1 MFARLFG
8 AHSVLFL
15 ALMLLATVGANL
27 TAQEGAMIV
36 PIEVNVRDGRV
47 GRRAMI
53 DTRLGSDGRAD
64 AFWGDTLRPLLQGMT
79 APQVYA
85 QLQDAEWLTLD
96 LLSAAGLLVE
106 YREAELSAEIR
117 VPAPVQPVQNLS
129 VRGTRTAPRDPRV
142 EPSFFSIALPF
153 YLSAQRVD
161 LGGAFLDPDLTQNRF
176 GIEALPSITLG
187 GTVAAAKLNYSVQD
201 DEFALDNWEAALS
214 RDLAGTTRITAG
226 TARIDALGF
235 QTSQPI
241 MGLGIERREG
251 IGATPVLA
259 DRFQTSFEIETESVA
274 AIYLNERLIRTSR
287 LAPGS
292 YELSEFP
299 LLPGLNDVRVVITD
313 VYGDERVIRGRV
325 SHAPGLLPRGESEFG
340 VLGGVVGDDYDILL
354 GRAYYRRGILDAL
367 SGDMYGEASQDA
379 QMLGLNFVGASR
391 IGILELG
398 AAGVYAGEANQEA
411 DQEAD
416 EWLNAVEYAV
426 RAAYRLSTPNYRH
439 LPSLGLTAL
448 YRSEGFYAPGTLP
461 NQRPAIVPPWV
472 LTATLNQSLPFGASL
487 VLGSR
492 YTVAAGDAS
501 DSASLFAYLAAQLSG
516 NVSARAGLNIN
527 DLTGDTE
534 VSGRLSIAVGLGRG
548 SYRGTYHVTD
558 EELDIST
565 TQRFGGRSAN
575 GSLGVAVD
583 RIDPQAGTARSAAA
597 NVRAANPRA
606 EIAAAARVSPGESL
620 LDNSPERS
628 EARVRLGT
636 GLYFANGV
644 VGVGRPT
651 TGSFAVIGKD
661 RSLPRGPVLVN
672 PSGDGAEARTGLLG
686 GAVLSSIPDYY
697 EKPVRIELPDLPI
710 DYALDW
716 SSVVAESGYRSGTG
730 LRVTG
735 ARLLYGSGSLV
746 DQDGAAVALRV
757 IRIFNA
763 EGLVL
768 SSFTDESGRFV
779 LYDLTPGEYV
789 LRLGDSERSVEFSL
803 AASEELPLDLG
814 VLVLS
819 ELRGER

>member
-1 MFARLFG
+1 MFVRWFG
-8 AHSVLFL
+8 VHPVLFL
-15 ALMLLATVGANL
+15 ALILLALVSTHL
-27 TAQEGAMIV
+27 TAQEDVMIV
-36 PIEVNVRDGRV
+36 PIEVTVRDGRMS
-47 GRRAMI
+47 RRAMI
-53 DTRLGSDGRAD
+53 DTRIGSDGHAN
-64 AFWGDTLRPLLQGMT
+64 AFWGDTLRPLLQDLT
-79 APQVYA
+79 VPEVFA
-85 QLQDAEWLTLD
+85 QLQNAEWLSLD
-96 LLSAAGLLVE
+96 QLSTSGLQVE
-106 YREAELSAEIR
+106 YYKAELSAEIR
-117 VPAPVQPVQNLS
+117 VPALAQPVQNLS
-129 VRGTRTAPRDPRV
+129 VRGTRTALRDPRV

-161 LGGAFLDPDLTQNRF
+161 FGGAFLDPELTQNRF
-176 GIEALPSITLG
+176 GIEALPSMNLG
-187 GTVAAAKLNYSVQD
+187 GSVAAAKLNYSIQD
-201 DEFALDNWEAALS
+201 DRFELDNWEAALS
-214 RDLAGTTRITAG
+214 RDIAGTTRITAG
-226 TARIDALGF
+226 TARIEAVGF

-251 IGATPVLA
+251 IGDTPVLA

-313 VYGDERVIRGRV
+313 VYGDERVIRGKV

-340 VLGGVVGDDYDILL
+340 LLGGVVGDDYDVPL
-354 GRAYYRRGILDAL
+354 GRVYYRHGLLDGL
-367 SGDMYGEASQDA
+367 SGDLYGEARQEA
-379 QMLGLNFVGASR
+379 QMIGLNFVGASG

-398 AAGVYAGEANQEA
+398 AAGVYEAREEDSEEVDEMQYAARAG
-411 DQEAD
+411 
-416 EWLNAVEYAV
+416 
-426 RAAYRLSTPNYRH
+426 YRLSTPNYRF

-448 YRSEGFYAPGTLP
+448 YRSEAFYAPGSLP
-461 NQRPAIVPPWV
+461 NQRPVVVAPWV
-472 LTATLNQSLPFGASL
+472 LTATLSQSLPFGASL

-492 YTVAAGDAS
+492 YTIAAGDAS
-501 DSASLFAYLAAQLSG
+501 DNASAFAYLAGQLNG
-516 NVSARAGLNIN
+516 NVSARAGLNID
-527 DLTGDTE
+527 DLTGETE
-534 VSGRLSIAVGLGRG
+534 VSGRMSIAVGLGRG

-565 TQRFGGRSAN
+565 TQRFGGRSAH
-575 GSLGVAVD
+575 GSLGVSVD

-606 EIAAAARVSPGESL
+606 EIAAAARVSPGEAL

-636 GLYFANGV
+636 GLYFADGV

-651 TGSFAVIGKD
+651 PGSFVVIGKD

-672 PSGDGAEARTGLLG
+672 PSGDGAEARTGILG
-686 GAVLSSIPDYY
+686 GAVLSSLPDYY

-716 SSVVAESGYRSGTG
+716 SSVVAESGYRSGIG
-730 LRVTG
+730 LRVSG
-735 ARLLYGSGSLV
+735 GRLLYGSGTLV
-746 DQDGAAVALRV
+746 DQDGADVVLRV
-757 IRIFNA
+757 IQIFDA
-763 EGLVL
+763 EGLVF
-768 SSFTDESGRFV
+768 SSFTDEQGRFV
-779 LYDLTPGEYV
+779 LYDLTPGEYQ

>member
-1 MFARLFG
+1 MFVRWFAV
-8 AHSVLFL
+8 HPVLFL
-15 ALMLLATVGANL
+15 ALILLAFIGANL
-27 TAQEGAMIV
+27 TAQEDAMIV
-36 PIEVNVRDGRV
+36 PIEVSVRDGRA

-53 DTRLGSDGRAD
+53 DTRMGPDGDAD
-64 AFWGDTLRPLLQGMT
+64 AFWGDALRPLLQGMT
-79 APQVYA
+79 TPQVFA
-85 QLQDAEWLTLD
+85 QLQDTEWLTLD
-96 LLSAAGLLVE
+96 QLSAAGLLVE
-106 YREAELSAEIR
+106 YREAELSAEVR
-117 VPAPVQPVQNLS
+117 VPAPVQPVQSLS
-129 VRGTRTAPRDPRV
+129 VRGTRTALRDPRV
-142 EPSFFSIALPF
+142 EPSFFSLALPF

-161 LGGAFLDPDLTQNRF
+161 FGGSFLDSEFTQNRF
-176 GIEALPSITLG
+176 GIEALPSVNLG
-187 GTVAAAKLNYSVQD
+187 GTVAAARLNYSVQD
-201 DEFALDNWEAALS
+201 DEFALDSWEAALS

-226 TARIDALGF
+226 TARIDAVGF

-259 DRFQTSFEIETESVA
+259 DRFQTSFDIETESVA

-340 VLGGVVGDDYDILL
+340 VLGGVVGDDYDIPL

-367 SGDMYGEASQDA
+367 SGHMYGEAGQDA
-379 QMLGLNFVGASR
+379 QMIGLNFVGASR

-398 AAGVYAGEANQEA
+398 AAGVYPGEGSQET
-411 DQEAD
+411 D
-416 EWLNAVEYAV
+416 EWLTAVEYAV
-426 RAAYRLSTPNYRH
+426 RAGYRLSTPNYRY

-448 YRSEGFYAPGTLP
+448 YRSEGFYAPGTLTS
-461 NQRPAIVPPWV
+461 QRPSVVPPWV

-492 YTVAAGDAS
+492 YTVTAADAP

-527 DLTGDTE
+527 DLTGETD
-534 VSGRLSIAVGLGRG
+534 VSGRLSIAVGLGHG
-548 SYRGTYHVTD
+548 SYRATYHVTD

-565 TQRFGGRSAN
+565 TQRFGGRSSH
-575 GSLGVAVD
+575 GSLGVSVD
-583 RIDPQAGTARSAAA
+583 RVDPQAGTARSAAA
-597 NVRAANPRA
+597 NIRAANPRA
-606 EIAAAARVSPGESL
+606 ELAAAARVSPGEAL
-620 LDNSPERS
+620 LDTNPERS

-661 RSLPRGPVLVN
+661 RSLPSGPVLVN

-735 ARLLYGSGSLV
+735 ARLLYGGGSLV
-746 DQDGAAVALRV
+746 DQDGAPVALRV
-757 IRIFNA
+757 IRVFDA

-779 LYDLTPGEYV
+779 LYDLTPGEYL
-789 LRLGDSERSVEFSL
+789 LRLGDSQRGVEFSL
-803 AASEELPLDLG
+803 AASEELPLELG